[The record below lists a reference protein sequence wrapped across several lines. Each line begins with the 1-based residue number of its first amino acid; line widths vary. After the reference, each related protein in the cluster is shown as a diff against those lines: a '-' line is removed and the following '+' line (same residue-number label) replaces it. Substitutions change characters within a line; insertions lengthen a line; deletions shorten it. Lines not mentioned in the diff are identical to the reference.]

1 MMKATEEQVAAMK
14 SRLAERMEQ
23 RKLEADIQEAINL
36 VHRVPFAPPREVTGE
51 AAEPGEDRGGYHQ
64 GALVAA
70 WLTIDLC
77 NYLGK
82 ALWLVGMVLMLTAF
96 LMYGMRCIL

>member
-1 MMKATEEQVAAMK
+1 MKATEEQVAAMK

-36 VHRVPFAPPREVTGE
+36 VHRVPFAPLREVTGE

-64 GALVAA
+64 GAPVAA
-70 WLTIDLC
+70 WLTIELLK
-77 NYLGK
+77 YLSK
-82 ALWLVGMVLMLTAF
+82 SLWLVGMVMALVAF
-96 LMYGMRCIL
+96 LMYGMRCFL